1 MKVEKKDKNVF
12 SYFVLNHTRTYA
24 GRNRKQFGRSE
35 KRRGYLD
42 PDPWDG
48 QQLGRKGNWVGPM
61 C

>member
-42 PDPWDG
+42 PDP
-48 QQLGRKGNWVGPM
+48 
-61 C
+61 